1 MGLVLLLRNGVGMG
15 ADVFQSL
22 QHRLGSGWRR
32 GQMVA
37 HRPVA
42 VLVGGVGH
50 HIGLAIV
57 AHKRVLSMDSF
68 TVLLGI
74 YGLQDTILSGLG
86 AVAEFIAEILIGDI
100 VR

>member
-1 MGLVLLLRNGVGMG
+1 MLLLRDGVGMG
-15 ADVFQSL
+15 ANVFQSL

-37 HRPVA
+37 HSPVA

-50 HIGLAIV
+50 HVGLAIV
-57 AHKRVLSMDSF
+57 AHKGILSMDSF

-74 YGLQDTILSGLG
+74 DGLQDTILSGLG
-86 AVAEFIAEILIGDI
+86 AIF
-100 VR
+100 